1 MASPDLDPGG
11 SLHELRVL
19 HELRGQVA
27 SQLAARLADGRAPVP
42 ELRELNERLSLLDTA
57 LAAPVKAAENPPGR
71 QSASRAWPVVW
82 PLLLV
87 GGILLLAATVPVPS
101 TPLTL
106 NVQASSVKLGLTEA
120 TVLGGQAVG
129 GQLRIEGFSALE
141 SPDPALAQASPGEQT
156 NTLAIRGDQT
166 QLRAL
171 NLPAGTELT
180 LRAQGDG
187 AILTVDSS
195 RSPVVADIEMRGKT
209 SLRLGD
215 TAAVLER
222 EFPHSEW
229 LKVVGGDAA
238 QPGQRAPLMTLSLAK
253 RGEATLRIDALR
265 PRSLQFSEPQAGA
278 GIVSARGSSLD
289 SGTLTLPSTGQT
301 VPINGGDWLEIDGLE
316 VQRCE
321 VALGNAVSIK
331 LTGSARVVRLK
342 VGDFDRSLKP
352 SWLEFVARHHL
363 AGLLWGSA
371 ALLWGAL
378 AWVRKYFSA
387 GAS

>member
-1 MASPDLDPGG
+1 MASPDFDPDGK
-11 SLHELRVL
+11 LR
-19 HELRGQVA
+19 ELRGLRELREQVA
-27 SQLAARLADGRAPVP
+27 AQLAARLAEGHAPLP
-42 ELRELNERLSLLDTA
+42 ELRELNERLGLLDAA
-57 LAAPVKAAENPPGR
+57 LAAPVKAAAHSTGSQPTH
-71 QSASRAWPVVW
+71 RARPVLW
-82 PLLLV
+82 PLVLV
-87 GGILLLAATVPVPS
+87 GAILLLAATVPVPS

-106 NVQASSVKLGLTEA
+106 NVQASSVKLGLTDA
-120 TVLGGQAVG
+120 AVLGVQLVG

-141 SPDPALAQASPGEQT
+141 SPDPALAQASPGEQV
-156 NTLAIRGDQT
+156 NSLVVRGEQT

-187 AILTVDSS
+187 ATLTVDST
-195 RSPVVADIEMRGKT
+195 RSPVVADVEMRGKT

-215 TAAVLER
+215 SAAALER
-222 EFPHSEW
+222 DFGHSEW
-229 LKVVGGDAA
+229 LKVMGGDAA
-238 QPGQRAPLMTLSLAK
+238 QPGQRAPLMTLSLAR
-253 RGEATLRIDALR
+253 RGESTLRIDSLR

-278 GIVSARGSSLD
+278 GIVSAKGSSLD

-301 VPINGGDWLEIDGLE
+301 VAINGGDWLEIDGLE

-321 VALGNAVSIK
+321 ITLGTAVSIK
-331 LTGSARVVRLK
+331 LTGSARVLRLK

-378 AWVRKYFSA
+378 AWVRKYFSM
-387 GAS
+387 GSP